1 MQTEMRREVS
11 GTDDSGNLETRSATE
26 TLRGI
31 EEKQEAGNVCGGGAV
46 SCDAMVRQSDKSM
59 GAG

>member
-1 MQTEMRREVS
+1 MRTKMRREVS
-11 GTDDSGNLETRSATE
+11 GTDDFGNLETRSAMY

-31 EEKQEAGNVCGGGAV
+31 EEKQEAGNVCGGGTGN
-46 SCDAMVRQSDKSM
+46 CDAKSRQSDESM